1 MVFPLPD
8 GPTIATKA
16 PCGMANDTSRSTV
29 SWCEPL
35 WNSFVNSRATSMRY
49 LLVLV
54 LCACGAGA
62 GSKKADSLQAGRGKG
77 EEGRA
82 KTSTSASRRDS
93 SSPLPPPSSLS
104 ARKTVLI
111 VGTSLTAGLGLD
123 PEEAYPALLQ
133 RKADSLGLHVEIVNA
148 GLSGET
154 SAGALR
160 RMDWLLRG
168 QADVVVIESGA
179 NDGLRGLDID
189 STRANLRAIVAKVK
203 AARPAARILL
213 AQMEAPPNLGAKYTA
228 AFRAMYQDVAKEEG
242 VGLMPFLLRGV
253 AGITNL
259 NQQDGIHPNERGEEI
274 VANNVWEALEPVLR
288 QLDATATAG

>member
-1 MVFPLPD
+1 
-8 GPTIATKA
+8 
-16 PCGMANDTSRSTV
+16 
-29 SWCEPL
+29 
-35 WNSFVNSRATSMRY
+35 MRI

-62 GSKKADSLQAGRGKG
+62 AKKAPDSVQAGSGKG
-77 EEGRA
+77 EEGRRGGKA
-82 KTSTSASRRDS
+82 NVAARSDP
-93 SSPLPPPSSLS
+93 SSPLPPPSSQ
-104 ARKTVLI
+104 ATRKTVLI

-154 SAGALR
+154 SAGAVR

-168 QADVVVIESGA
+168 QADVVIIESGA
-179 NDGLRGLDID
+179 NDGLRGLDVD

-228 AFRAMYQDVAKEEG
+228 AFRTMYQDVAREEG
-242 VGLMPFLLRGV
+242 IGLMPFLLRGV
-253 AGITNL
+253 AGVTNL
-259 NQQDGIHPNERGEEI
+259 NQQDGIHPNQRGEEI
-274 VANNVWEALEPVLR
+274 VANNVWAALEPVLR
-288 QLDATATAG
+288 QLDATATAS

>member
-1 MVFPLPD
+1 
-8 GPTIATKA
+8 
-16 PCGMANDTSRSTV
+16 
-29 SWCEPL
+29 
-35 WNSFVNSRATSMRY
+35 MRI

-62 GSKKADSLQAGRGKG
+62 PKKAPDSLQAGDGRRATADGKT
-77 EEGRA
+77 A
-82 KTSTSASRRDS
+82 ATAPSDSVARR
-93 SSPLPPPSSLS
+93 PPSVAPA
-104 ARKTVLI
+104 ARTTVLI

-123 PEEAYPALLQ
+123 PEDAYPSLLQ

-154 SAGALR
+154 SAGAVR

-168 QADVVVIESGA
+168 PADVVMIETGA
-179 NDGLRGLDID
+179 NDGLRGLDVD

-228 AFRAMYQDVAKEEG
+228 AFSAMYQDVAKEASVE
-242 VGLMPFLLRGV
+242 LMPFLLQGV
-253 AGITNL
+253 AGITSL
-259 NQQDGIHPNERGEEI
+259 NQPDGIHPNERGEQI
-274 VANNVWEALEPVLR
+274 VANNVWQALEPVLR
-288 QLDATATAG
+288 QLDATATAS